1 MEYTMLRNSD
11 LKVSR
16 LCMGGCPMGGYGWG
30 DTQENELI
38 EAVHTAVDQGVN
50 FFDTADTYGLGQSEK
65 TLGKA
70 LGSHRKDVVIAS
82 KFGVRI
88 ENGKTFYDNSSSWIK
103 KAVEGSLRRLGTD
116 YIDLYQIHY
125 RDGKTPIGE
134 VIETLEEMK
143 KKGYIRYYGLSNIH
157 EDDIEEIKPFRG
169 KFVSFQDEYSL
180 ACRKNESDMK
190 SIAQDLEMTILTW
203 GSLGQG
209 ILTGKYTKENVN
221 FGNDDRRSRDIYVN
235 FHGEKLLKNLEIV
248 EVMRTIADKYEKP
261 VAAVAIRYILDFL
274 SDSVVLCGAKRPSQI
289 LGNIE
294 GLGWNLEKVVCIGGG
309 FVYGSLGMSHQATED
324 LAILRALPD
333 VVVMAPADLV
343 EAEECTKALAAYP
356 GTAYLRLGRGGEKRI
371 HDHIENFQ
379 IGKAIKVKSGEKI
392 AIFSTGA
399 IFEEVN
405 AAYDILVSK
414 GYSPA
419 VYTFPTVK
427 PIDKEVIEDCAKE
440 FEVIVTCEEHNIV
453 GGFGS
458 AVAEVMAEI

>member
-157 EDDIEEIKPFRG
+157 EDDIEEIKLFRG

-294 GLGWNLEKVVCIGGG
+294 GLGWNLER
-309 FVYGSLGMSHQATED
+309 ED
-324 LAILRALPD
+324 I
-333 VVVMAPADLV
+333 
-343 EAEECTKALAAYP
+343 K
-356 GTAYLRLGRGGEKRI
+356 RLDE
-371 HDHIENFQ
+371 
-379 IGKAIKVKSGEKI
+379 
-392 AIFSTGA
+392 
-399 IFEEVN
+399 
-405 AAYDILVSK
+405 VSK
-414 GYSPA
+414 
-419 VYTFPTVK
+419 
-427 PIDKEVIEDCAKE
+427 
-440 FEVIVTCEEHNIV
+440 
-453 GGFGS
+453 
-458 AVAEVMAEI
+458 